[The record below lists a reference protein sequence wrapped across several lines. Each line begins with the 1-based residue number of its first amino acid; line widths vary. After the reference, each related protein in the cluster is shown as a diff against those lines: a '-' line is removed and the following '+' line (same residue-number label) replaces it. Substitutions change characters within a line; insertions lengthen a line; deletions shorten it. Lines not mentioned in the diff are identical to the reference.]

1 MRRKLWTTYDLSEDL
16 TVGGGVQ
23 YVGNRTVQSGPD
35 PTGFLQIVPSYWT
48 VDLMARLRLTD
59 AVALQANIRSLN
71 NAYGYGGID
80 NNHVVPLAGRSVLFT
95 ITTQF

>member
-1 MRRKLWTTYDLSEDL
+1 MAASNTSA
-16 TVGGGVQ
+16 
-23 YVGNRTVQSGPD
+23 TVQSKAGPD
-35 PTGFLQIVPSYWT
+35 PAGFLQIVPSYWT

-59 AVALQANIRSLN
+59 AVALQTNIPNLN
-71 NAYGYGGID
+71 NACGYDGID